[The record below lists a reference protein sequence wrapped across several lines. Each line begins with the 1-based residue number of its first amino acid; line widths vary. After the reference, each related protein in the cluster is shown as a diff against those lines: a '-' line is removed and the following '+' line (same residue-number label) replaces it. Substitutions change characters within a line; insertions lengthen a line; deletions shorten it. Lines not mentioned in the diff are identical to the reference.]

1 MNRIFA
7 IALTGAVLGS
17 GPASAHVSD
26 ADFAELKAQFTAMAQ
41 RLSKLEA
48 ENNQLRE
55 QGAATVGQL
64 EGSREELVGTR
75 EDLAIVKKQNTET
88 SWAERLAVTGDFR
101 YRYEEI
107 DVQHNDSLDRNRI
120 RARTAIVAR
129 LPDDVKVGFGLAT
142 GSGDPV
148 SSNQTLGAGN
158 SSKQINLNLA
168 YANWQPIESAYIE
181 AGKFKNPLFTP
192 QKTAM
197 LWDGD
202 WRPEGLNAG
211 WSSDHLFAT
220 GLVDWLESD
229 SSKSNDEVAWGA
241 QGGVKFDVD
250 GANLVAAVGY
260 YDIPVKGNE
269 AYYNERFY
277 GNSYLV
283 ENGTEVYQYNYQLV
297 ELAAQLSISVF
308 DMPLA
313 FYGDYVQNQ
322 DPDDYNTGWLAG
334 VMLGK
339 AKGKGS
345 WQIAYQYED
354 LEADAAFGLLTDS
367 DFAGGGTDGKGSQL
381 SGAYGINQQWN
392 LGFTWYIDNEAGE
405 KAFKEEGGAL
415 GYDRISLDT
424 IFTY

>member
-1 MNRIFA
+1 MKKCIA
-7 IALTGAVLGS
+7 IAVAGAVLGS
-17 GPASAHVSD
+17 VPASAHVSD
-26 ADFAELKAQFTAMAQ
+26 AEFAELKAQFAAMAQ
-41 RLSKLEA
+41 RLSTLEA

-55 QGAATVGQL
+55 QGSATVTQL
-64 EGSREELVGTR
+64 ECAREELVVAR
-75 EDLAIVKKQNTET
+75 EDIALVKKQNTE
-88 SWAERLAVTGDFR
+88 SAWAERLAVTGDFR
-101 YRYEEI
+101 YRYEDI
-107 DVQHNDSLDRNRI
+107 DVENKGSQDRNRI
-120 RARTAIVAR
+120 RARTAIVAK
-129 LPDDVKVGFGLAT
+129 LPDNVKVGFGLAT

-158 SSKQINLNLA
+158 SSKQINLDLA
-168 YANWQPIESAYIE
+168 YANWQPIQSTYIE

-202 WRPEGLNAG
+202 WRPEGVNAG
-211 WSSDHLFAT
+211 WRSEHLFVT

-229 SSKSNDEVAWGA
+229 SSKSNDEVAWGT
-241 QGGVKFDVD
+241 QGGFMFDVA
-250 GANLVAAVGY
+250 GANLTSAVGY

-269 AYYNERFY
+269 AYYKEDFY
-277 GNSYLV
+277 GNSFVV
-283 ENGTEVYQYNYQLV
+283 ENGTEVYQYDYQLLEV
-297 ELAAQLSISVF
+297 GAQLVMNVL
-308 DMPLA
+308 DLPLS

-339 AKGKGS
+339 AKGKGT

-354 LEADAAFGLLTDS
+354 LEADGAFGLLTDS

-392 LGFTWYIDNEAGE
+392 LGFTWFIDNKAGE
-405 KAFKEEGGAL
+405 KNLQDKGGAL
-415 GYDRISLDT
+415 SYDRIMFDT
-424 IFTY
+424 VFTY